1 MSCHGQQK
9 STPKTSSEEERQGV
23 NALASHLAD
32 VAAARFKTALDQS
45 NLSGEDAQRLT
56 LLLAESQV
64 RSNQPQEALK
74 VLENPMV
81 GNLPVAQFWK
91 AQASIP
97 LGRFQEA
104 IDLFSH
110 LLEIENP
117 PYFAEVVLT
126 RSRLL
131 SSLGNHRDAIAGLN
145 LLTLSKSPHAS
156 RAQIDQTTLLLH
168 TGKFTEARKA
178 LPDLKNLKGKPLLEA
193 RILHAKILQA
203 ETLYQKA
210 GDAFGEIISTNQKEG
225 EQLPEILHPA
235 AIGIARA
242 RASLNQRAE
251 ATDALLSFIQN
262 QPESPSLAEAFS
274 LLEFLVSGRENG
286 QDPVNTL
293 ISERLAQWSVD
304 TQSKHPAIFPES
316 SSGSADYMPFLS
328 SFDHPRLHAHALM
341 LRAFALSNATEPEA
355 RELQRLLITR
365 LRLEHPDNPLALKGM
380 LVYAQSLYR
389 QDQHEK
395 AQNILENILSQQSE
409 GSAQIETLLVLA
421 KDFFEKKHFD
431 QAAGY
436 FDKASQLLS
445 SNAQT
450 SALFDSGIAQL
461 IGGNEEEF
469 QLSLAKAA
477 PELKISLQLEQAL
490 YLASVVPDDA
500 LPALDR
506 FILHNP
512 THYRIAEAQLAVA
525 YCAMQQQPPAL
536 LLARAQLET
545 LQGSKQ
551 FPEKTLIARIQLALA
566 SNDHPTAVSL
576 SRKYLENFPSSA
588 EANKVTLLLGNALF
602 QNGDLSDARITLQK
616 LAQTDP
622 GMAAPALMIAA
633 RAAARTGT
641 PQSLTDAIALFDGV
655 IQSATSLAPFA
666 VLEKAR
672 TLIDAKSP
680 AHLSASVLELTGMFD
695 KLPPESELRIPTGI
709 MLMESLYALGG
720 SEPAQY
726 TASLAVQKKL
736 LASPGISFEERY
748 LISYFKGLTLEQLN
762 KADEALSAYYEV
774 IESPLSQAP
783 HNWDYFERCGF
794 NAIAL
799 LEKNAR
805 WESAIS
811 LAKKL
816 SAFPSPRAKEAAERA
831 RRLSLEHMVWE
842 D

>member
-1 MSCHGQQK
+1 
-9 STPKTSSEEERQGV
+9 
-23 NALASHLAD
+23 
-32 VAAARFKTALDQS
+32 
-45 NLSGEDAQRLT
+45 
-56 LLLAESQV
+56 
-64 RSNQPQEALK
+64 
-74 VLENPMV
+74 
-81 GNLPVAQFWK
+81 
-91 AQASIP
+91 
-97 LGRFQEA
+97 
-104 IDLFSH
+104 
-110 LLEIENP
+110 
-117 PYFAEVVLT
+117 
-126 RSRLL
+126 
-131 SSLGNHRDAIAGLN
+131 
-145 LLTLSKSPHAS
+145 
-156 RAQIDQTTLLLH
+156 
-168 TGKFTEARKA
+168 
-178 LPDLKNLKGKPLLEA
+178 
-193 RILHAKILQA
+193 
-203 ETLYQKA
+203 
-210 GDAFGEIISTNQKEG
+210 
-225 EQLPEILHPA
+225 
-235 AIGIARA
+235 
-242 RASLNQRAE
+242 
-251 ATDALLSFIQN
+251 
-262 QPESPSLAEAFS
+262 
-274 LLEFLVSGRENG
+274 
-286 QDPVNTL
+286 
-293 ISERLAQWSVD
+293 
-304 TQSKHPAIFPES
+304 
-316 SSGSADYMPFLS
+316 
-328 SFDHPRLHAHALM
+328 
-341 LRAFALSNATEPEA
+341 
-355 RELQRLLITR
+355 
-365 LRLEHPDNPLALKGM
+365 
-380 LVYAQSLYR
+380 
-389 QDQHEK
+389 
-395 AQNILENILSQQSE
+395 
-409 GSAQIETLLVLA
+409 
-421 KDFFEKKHFD
+421 
-431 QAAGY
+431 
-436 FDKASQLLS
+436 
-445 SNAQT
+445 
-450 SALFDSGIAQL
+450 
-461 IGGNEEEF
+461 
-469 QLSLAKAA
+469 
-477 PELKISLQLEQAL
+477 
-490 YLASVVPDDA
+490 
-500 LPALDR
+500 
-506 FILHNP
+506 
-512 THYRIAEAQLAVA
+512 
-525 YCAMQQQPPAL
+525 